1 MKIIT
6 FDELKDFY
14 QFLRVMEASFGWS
27 PTKQR
32 IAKIRK
38 QDERYKYPYGF
49 CMMKGETLAGFV
61 GVIDIPAKT
70 IDQGFE
76 KIGGIHAVATYP
88 AFKRQGIANSLME
101 HAHDHFKKLGYRF
114 SFLCTAKSL
123 VAHSL
128 YEKLG
133 YSDIPKLDKLPR
145 AYRFYPEKKQ
155 RLSKRKRKQKLDTKQ
170 IKNIYEQAMQ
180 NKAGFA
186 VRIKNWVRVVTDARN
201 IKPEQVIVE
210 KDGYVFTTISG
221 DALWIYEFIA
231 DNSKTYLKIINKLK
245 KKGKPVL
252 IDAYVHDPT
261 LFKIYQQKGF
271 RFRYGTYSSLMVK
284 PLTNVSFQKAFG
296 DKFYYNPLDGF

>member
-14 QFLRVMEASFGWS
+14 QFLRVMEASFDWS
-27 PTKQR
+27 PTKKR

-38 QDERYKYPYGF
+38 QYERFKYPYGF

-61 GVIDIPAKT
+61 GVLDVLAKT
-70 IDQGFE
+70 IDRGIE

-88 AFKRQGIANSLME
+88 SFNRQGIANSLME
-101 HAHDHFKKLGYRF
+101 HAHNHFRKLGYRF
-114 SFLCTAKSL
+114 SFLCTAKTL

-133 YSDIPKLDKLPR
+133 YSDIPMLDKLPR
-145 AYRFYPEKKQ
+145 AYKFYPEMKQ
-155 RLSKRKRKQKLDTKQ
+155 RTSKRKRKQKLDTKQ
-170 IKNIYEQAMQ
+170 IENIYERAMQ
-180 NKAGFA
+180 NRTGFA
-186 VRIKNWVRVVTDARN
+186 VRIKNWVRIVTDVRK

-210 KDGYVFTTISG
+210 KDGYAITTISA
-221 DALWIYEFIA
+221 DEIWIWEFIA
-231 DNSKTYLKIINKLK
+231 NNPKTYLKIINKLK

-252 IDAYVHDPT
+252 IDSYVYDPT

-296 DKFYYNPLDGF
+296 DSFYFNPFDAF